1 MNEGE
6 VIMPVILCGGS
17 GTRLWP
23 LSRKSLP
30 KQYLSINSTENL
42 TLLQNTQKRLEN
54 IDNIINPIII
64 CNQDHRFIVA
74 EQMREINISPNA
86 ILLEPFGK
94 NTCAPIVISALKA
107 LKDNLDP
114 IILVLSSDHQIL
126 DSSKFI
132 KTIEAGVNYASKGRI
147 VLFGVIPSSP
157 ATGYGYIKSTTAFK
171 KGDLKGLIIDKF
183 IEKPDLDNAKEFI
196 KDQRY
201 TWNSGIFMFRAS
213 NLLNEIKKI
222 FPEMLSECKKCI
234 ENITSDLDFYRLN
247 KKLFNNVPNLSFD
260 VGIMEKTNL
269 GTVLPLDAGWS
280 DIGNWNSVWKV
291 SKKDNNSNYIKG
303 NIELRDSKNCY
314 VEGHEKIIYGLG
326 LNNLVI
332 IQTDDATLVIDQNK
346 AEEVKDIVKDLISK
360 NILEGKEHKKIYR
373 PWGNYTSIT
382 EGKNWKIKI
391 IMVNPGQSLSL
402 QKHNHRSEHW
412 VVVKGIANVEIDN
425 QKIILKENESTYIPS
440 GSIHRLSNTQKYL
453 LKLVEIQSG
462 DYLGEDDII
471 RFKDIYGRN

>member
-196 KDQRY
+196 KDKRY

-280 DIGNWNSVWKV
+280 DIGTWNSVWKV